1 MRKLIAIALLG
12 FAAACTSTT
21 TEPTSQSRPGFE
33 AVRSAQSGIDAYAR
47 VSRRMEPLTEDICR
61 SLHPSKPRSFCDFQ
75 VKLINDPRQPP
86 NAYQTIGPD
95 GRPVIAF
102 NINILRAFNNDDE
115 LAFVFAHEA
124 GHQIAQHIEKSQANA
139 LAGAVLGGILVA
151 VAGGDAS
158 VGVDIGGSVGGRSYS
173 KKFELQADTIAAH
186 ITDRSGY
193 NAQRGAKIYERTRG
207 SSALLATHPPSSER
221 SARVAATLNQIEAA
235 KAQGRRAPIA
245 W

>member
-1 MRKLIAIALLG
+1 MHKLIAFTLLG

-21 TEPTSQSRPGFE
+21 KPASKSRPSFT
-33 AVRSAQSGIDAYAR
+33 AVRSADSGIAAYNR
-47 VSRRMEPLTEDICR
+47 VSKNMEPLNGQVCR
-61 SLHPSKPRSFCDFQ
+61 SIHPNKPRTFCDFQ
-75 VKLINDPRQPP
+75 VKLVNDPKQPP
-86 NAYQTIGPD
+86 NAFQTIGKD
-95 GRPVIAF
+95 GRPIIAL
-102 NINILRAFNNDDE
+102 NINILRSFNNDDE

-139 LAGAVLGGILVA
+139 LAGAVLGGIIVA
-151 VAGGDAS
+151 VAGGETQ
-158 VGVDIGGSVGGRSYS
+158 VGVDIGGSLGGRSYS

-193 NAQRGAKIYERTRG
+193 NAKFGAKVYERVGG

-221 SARVAATLNQIEAA
+221 VARVSQTIKQIDAA

>member
-1 MRKLIAIALLG
+1 MRNLISLALIGLM
-12 FAAACTSTT
+12 AACTTT
-21 TEPTSQSRPGFE
+21 SEQPSKSKPGFT
-33 AVRSAQSGIDAYAR
+33 AVRSADSGLAAYSR
-47 VSRRMEPLTEDICR
+47 VSKRMEPLAENVCR
-61 SLHPSKPRSFCDFQ
+61 SLHKGKPRAFCDFQ
-75 VKLINDPRQPP
+75 VKVINDPKQPP
-86 NAYQTIGPD
+86 NAFQSIGRD
-95 GRPVIAF
+95 GRPIISF
-102 NINILRAFNNDDE
+102 NINILRSFNNDDE

-139 LAGAVLGGILVA
+139 LAGAVIGGLLVA
-151 VAGGDAS
+151 VAGGDAQ

-193 NAQRGAKIYERTRG
+193 NAKLGAKVYERTGG

-221 SARVAATLNQIEAA
+221 IARVSNTLKQIDAA
-235 KAQGRRAPIA
+235 KASGRRAPIA

>member
-1 MRKLIAIALLG
+1 MRKLIAFALLG
-12 FAAACTSTT
+12 LAACTPT
-21 TEPTSQSRPGFE
+21 TEQPSQSKPGFT
-33 AVRSAQSGIDAYAR
+33 AVRSADAGRAAYAR
-47 VSRRMEPLTEDICR
+47 VSKRMEPLTEEICR
-61 SLHPSKPRSFCDFQ
+61 SIHKSKPRTFCDFQ
-75 VKLINDPRQPP
+75 VKLIDDPRQPP
-86 NAYQTIGPD
+86 NAFQSIGRD
-95 GRPVIAF
+95 GRPIIAF

-139 LAGAVLGGILVA
+139 LAGAIMGGILVA

-193 NAQRGAKIYERTRG
+193 NAKLGAKIYERTRG

-221 SARVAATLNQIEAA
+221 SARVAATLQQIDAA
-235 KAQGRRAPIA
+235 KAQGRRAPIS

>member
-1 MRKLIAIALLG
+1 MRKLIAVALLG
-12 FAAACTSTT
+12 FITACTSTT
-21 TEPTSQSRPGFE
+21 EQPSKSRPGFT
-33 AVRSAQSGIDAYAR
+33 AVRSADSALAAYSR
-47 VSRRMEPLTEDICR
+47 VSKRMEPLSEQICR
-61 SLHPSKPRSFCDFQ
+61 SIHANKPRTFCDFQ
-75 VKLINDPRQPP
+75 VKVINDPKLPP
-86 NAYQTIGPD
+86 NAFQTIGKD
-95 GRPVIAF
+95 GRPIIAF
-102 NINILRAFNNDDE
+102 NINILRSFNNDDE

-151 VAGGDAS
+151 VAGGDAQ

-193 NAQRGAKIYERTRG
+193 NAKRGAKVYERVGG

-221 SARVAATLNQIEAA
+221 VARVSSTLKQIDAA